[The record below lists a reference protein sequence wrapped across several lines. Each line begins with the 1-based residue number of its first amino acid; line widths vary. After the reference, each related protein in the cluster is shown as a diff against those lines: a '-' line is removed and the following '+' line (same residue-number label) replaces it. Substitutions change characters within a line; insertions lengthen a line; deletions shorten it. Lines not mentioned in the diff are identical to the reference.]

1 MASTYEE
8 DLKKKNQQ
16 AAQEQQKS
24 AQQTVSTANNALK
37 GLSANTQQ
45 NLANY
50 QTYKPSDA
58 VMNAQAALNNVN
70 TAKPGAYT
78 SQYDTQIQDIYN
90 KIIGRQDFSYDL
102 NADMLYQQYKD
113 QYQLMGK
120 QAMQDTMG
128 QAAALTGGYGNSYAA
143 TAGNQAYQG
152 YLQQL
157 NNKIPELYALAY
169 DQYNQ
174 EGQDL
179 MNQYQLAQ
187 GAEDAAYGRYQDQY
201 NQWLNEYQ
209 LANDAYNTERQWDY
223 SKNQDAL
230 AYWQGIAQQENAD
243 YWQGRDQA
251 YQTAMAMLQS
261 GKLPGDDMLY
271 AAGLSPEDA
280 ETLKALY
287 AAQAKKS
294 SGGSKKPTYKE
305 WTEDMYNTA
314 VDLWATDGL
323 GASSDYIQAMILNGH
338 DPNVGAGYG
347 SIIQNKD
354 AEKTNREQANKN
366 FTQKVVASMPSV
378 FPAAK
383 APQITP
389 DDIKKMLGKQV

>member
-90 KIIGRQDFSYDL
+90 KIMGRQDFSYDL

-113 QYQLMGK
+113 QYQMMGK

-179 MNQYQLAQ
+179 MNQYQMAQ

-223 SKNQDAL
+223 SQNQDAL

-251 YQTAMAMLQS
+251 YKTAMAMLKS
-261 GKLPGDDMLY
+261 GQLPGDDTLY

-287 AAQAKKS
+287 AAK
-294 SGGSKKPTYKE
+294 
-305 WTEDMYNTA
+305 
-314 VDLWATDGL
+314 
-323 GASSDYIQAMILNGH
+323 
-338 DPNVGAGYG
+338 
-347 SIIQNKD
+347 
-354 AEKTNREQANKN
+354 
-366 FTQKVVASMPSV
+366 
-378 FPAAK
+378 AK
-383 APQITP
+383 AGRGGKAWTLEMLDQFNELYAFTEGKVPQ
-389 DDIKKMLGKQV
+389 

>member
-24 AQQTVSTANNALK
+24 AQQTVSASNNALK

-70 TAKPGAYT
+70 TAKPGAYA
-78 SQYDTQIQDIYN
+78 SQYDAQIQDIYN
-90 KIIGRQDFSYDL
+90 KIMNRQDFSYDL

-157 NNKIPELYALAY
+157 NNKIPDLYALAY

-179 MNQYQLAQ
+179 LNQYDTAM
-187 GAEDAAYGRYQDQY
+187 GADNAAYGRYQDQY

-223 SKNQDAL
+223 SQNQDAL

-251 YQTAMAMLQS
+251 YQTAMAMLQA
-261 GKLPGDDMLY
+261 GQLPGDDMLY

-287 AAQAKKS
+287 AAQAKAS
-294 SGGSKKPTYKE
+294 RGGGGSGGKA
-305 WTEDMYNTA
+305 WTLEMLDQFN
-314 VDLWATDGL
+314 DLYATDPIAAAALAAQWTSIGYRDSHAQ
-323 GASSDYIQAMILNGH
+323 GANYY
-338 DPNVGAGYG
+338 AGDAA
-347 SIIQNKD
+347 SRKEQEKFD
-354 AEKTNREQANKN
+354 AETAAAGSGFLAIDRAIN
-366 FTQKVVASMPSV
+366 
-378 FPAAK
+378 AAK
-383 APQITP
+383 KVEE
-389 DDIKKMLGKQV
+389 DLKKKNG

>member
-24 AQQTVSTANNALK
+24 AQQTVSANNNALK

-78 SQYDTQIQDIYN
+78 SQYDSQIQDIYN
-90 KIIGRQDFSYDL
+90 KIMNRQDFSYDL

-157 NNKIPELYALAY
+157 NNKIPDLYALAY

-179 MNQYQLAQ
+179 LNQYDTAM
-187 GAEDAAYGRYQDQY
+187 GAENAAYGRYQDQY
-201 NQWLNEYQ
+201 NQWLNDYQ

-223 SKNQDAL
+223 GQNQDAL

-261 GKLPGDDMLY
+261 GQLPGDDLLY
-271 AAGLSPEDA
+271 AAGLSDEDA
-280 ETLKALY
+280 ATLKALY
-287 AAQAKKS
+287 EAQAKAAS
-294 SGGSKKPTYKE
+294 RGGGKKYKNWTAEELALLQDAYRTGGGDAGSAFVDQYAILGYSKDQGAALLDSIANLAAAEAARKNGVQNNRT
-305 WTEDMYNTA
+305 
-314 VDLWATDGL
+314 ATDEYL
-323 GASSDYIQAMILNGH
+323 KKKRA
-338 DPNVGAGYG
+338 
-347 SIIQNKD
+347 QNL
-354 AEKTNREQANKN
+354 AKN
-366 FTQKVVASMPSV
+366 
-378 FPAAK
+378 
-383 APQITP
+383 
-389 DDIKKMLGKQV
+389 

>member
-24 AQQTVSTANNALK
+24 AQQTVSTTNNVLK
-37 GLSANTQQ
+37 GLSQNTQQ
-45 NLANY
+45 NLENY

-78 SQYDTQIQDIYN
+78 SQYDAQIQDIYN
-90 KIIGRQDFSYDL
+90 KIMGRQDFSYDL

-179 MNQYQLAQ
+179 MQQYQMAQ

-209 LANDAYNTERQWDY
+209 MANDAYNTEREWDY
-223 SKNQDAL
+223 GQNQDAL

-243 YWQGRDQA
+243 YWKGRDQA

-271 AAGLSPEDA
+271 AAGLSAEDA

-314 VDLWATDGL
+314 VDLWGTDGF
-323 GASSDYIQAMILNGH
+323 GASSDYIQAMILSGY

-347 SIIQNKD
+347 SIIQNKE

-378 FPAAK
+378 FPPVK

-389 DDIKKMLGKQV
+389 DDIKKMLGK

>member
-37 GLSANTQQ
+37 GLSQNTQQ

-58 VMNAQAALNNVN
+58 VMNAQNALNSVN

-78 SQYDTQIQDIYN
+78 SQYDAQIQDIYN
-90 KIIGRQDFSYDL
+90 KIMGRQDFSYDL
-102 NADMLYQQYKD
+102 NAVMLYQQYKD

-179 MNQYQLAQ
+179 MQQYQMAQ

-209 LANDAYNTERQWDY
+209 MANDAYNTEREWDY
-223 SKNQDAL
+223 GQNQDAL

-251 YQTAMAMLQS
+251 YQTAMAMLQA
-261 GKLPGDDMLY
+261 GQLPGDDTLY

-287 AAQAKKS
+287 AAQAKASRGGGSGGKAWTLDMLDQFNDLYATDPVAAAALAAQWTSIGYRDSHAKGANYYAGDAASRKKQEELNADMGGSNIISAVGSAVKNTVS
-294 SGGSKKPTYKE
+294 SGADYVKELWKK
-305 WTEDMYNTA
+305 
-314 VDLWATDGL
+314 L
-323 GASSDYIQAMILNGH
+323 QNG
-338 DPNVGAGYG
+338 G
-347 SIIQNKD
+347 
-354 AEKTNREQANKN
+354 
-366 FTQKVVASMPSV
+366 
-378 FPAAK
+378 
-383 APQITP
+383 
-389 DDIKKMLGKQV
+389 